1 MPFILKT
8 SNFLTVYKNFDGPNY
23 IIAAKSMYVPKEIE
37 SINRDSSLSQ
47 NPLYFTAH
55 LPLYP
60 VLIRL
65 ISPLFGYLKSMLVIN
80 IFFTGLLATFFYYFL
95 KKFNLTKHPL
105 LIASIF
111 LFLPRFLVVR
121 SVGAPES
128 LFLFLVLTS
137 LFFFEKEK
145 YLLAGLLGGLSVIT
159 KTPGLILF
167 AAYGFVFLER
177 FIKTKKIKL
186 SWAWILLIPA
196 GFFLVSLFYANQTG
210 DFLAYFHS
218 GDNIHLVGPFSVFS
232 FGKPWIGTAWLE
244 DVLFYFFLYGLA
256 VYQLKDS
263 KHRSFFYFSL
273 LFLTATLFVQHR
285 DISRYSLPLWPLAC
299 IAFESFFSSK
309 KFSIIFLVMIFGIYM
324 YTWNF
329 LAYNVMPINEWLPF
343 L

>member
-1 MPFILKT
+1 MDA
-8 SNFLTVYKNFDGPNY
+8 VYFENVKFPHRLQEFPMVPNY

-80 IFFTGLLATFFYYFL
+80 IFLPVCLQRFFYYFL

-159 KTPGLILF
+159 KTPGLIL
-167 AAYGFVFLER
+167 LR
-177 FIKTKKIKL
+177 RMDL
-186 SWAWILLIPA
+186 
-196 GFFLVSLFYANQTG
+196 
-210 DFLAYFHS
+210 
-218 GDNIHLVGPFSVFS
+218 
-232 FGKPWIGTAWLE
+232 
-244 DVLFYFFLYGLA
+244 
-256 VYQLKDS
+256 
-263 KHRSFFYFSL
+263 YFSNGL
-273 LFLTATLFVQHR
+273 
-285 DISRYSLPLWPLAC
+285 
-299 IAFESFFSSK
+299 
-309 KFSIIFLVMIFGIYM
+309 
-324 YTWNF
+324 
-329 LAYNVMPINEWLPF
+329 
-343 L
+343 